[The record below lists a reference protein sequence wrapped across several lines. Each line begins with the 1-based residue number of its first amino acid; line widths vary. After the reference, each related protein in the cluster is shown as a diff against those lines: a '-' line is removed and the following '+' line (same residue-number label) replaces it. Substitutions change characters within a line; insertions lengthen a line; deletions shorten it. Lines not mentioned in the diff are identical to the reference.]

1 MQRFN
6 FDDGL
11 SKVMSG
17 KRKNKGRGHSIY
29 SNQHHN
35 NNQTGYPLESDTE
48 SLTYSASSSQ
58 AGESTDSSSFD
69 YGGNASGNGIGNSH
83 GACGDGGGG
92 NGGVSNYHRQ
102 NSGVDSLGY
111 SDDDHDYDAECYQT
125 YGHGG
130 HGGHGA
136 TITGQP
142 SDSYAND
149 RRVYTK
155 SPSPKSITHQ
165 KSPVSA
171 ADFHATHNHHHHH
184 HSSGGSSTNTGSNG
198 SSGTPSTPPPRH
210 SGRKMTAQE
219 TEVWYQ
225 KWWMCGFTDALNL
238 NQH

>member
-17 KRKNKGRGHSIY
+17 KRKNKGRGHSNY
-29 SNQHHN
+29 SHHHH
-35 NNQTGYPLESDTE
+35 NNQTGYPIESDAE

-69 YGGNASGNGIGNSH
+69 YGGIVTGHGNGNGTSH
-83 GACGDGGGG
+83 GGGG
-92 NGGVSNYHRQ
+92 GGVSNYNRQ

-111 SDDDHDYDAECYQT
+111 SDDDNDYDAECYQT
-125 YGHGG
+125 YA
-130 HGGHGA
+130 HGA

-155 SPSPKSITHQ
+155 TSPSPKSITHQ
-165 KSPVSA
+165 KSPVSTA
-171 ADFHATHNHHHHH
+171 GDFHATHNHNTSHHNHHNH
-184 HSSGGSSTNTGSNG
+184 HSSGGSSINNGSNG
-198 SSGTPSTPPPRH
+198 SCGTPSTPPPRH
-210 SGRKMTAQE
+210 SSRKMTAQE